1 MKRFRWRRRWMG
13 HKHGVA
19 RGTAVFTSNGS
30 NDADLPRDFH
40 LPSERL
46 RVWSRD
52 HGVTLDESPESLSLL
67 DGHLDAWNADAT
79 HHDKVDLSNEVG
91 IYVGSVIVKHVEGA
105 HWRVWPKRA
114 PSYPARKRGDTR
126 HDADDYRTAQSHD
139 AIAGRHFLERPA
151 FISTSSPLTRTVHSV
166 RCASST
172 VEPPRPRS
180 SIFDP
185 EYPIRRPRVP
195 AEDGSQL

>member
-1 MKRFRWRRRWMG
+1 MG

-67 DGHLDAWNADAT
+67 DEHLDAWNADAT

-105 HWRVWPKRA
+105 HWRVWPNGHPVIQLGNGATLDVTRMTTERLNHTT
-114 PSYPARKRGDTR
+114 PSL
-126 HDADDYRTAQSHD
+126 D
-139 AIAGRHFLERPA
+139 AIF
-151 FISTSSPLTRTVHSV
+151 SSAQPS
-166 RCASST
+166 
-172 VEPPRPRS
+172 
-180 SIFDP
+180 
-185 EYPIRRPRVP
+185 
-195 AEDGSQL
+195 